1 MMPIRRMMNRFQEQ
15 EYADTVSAGIPVPPP
30 SQKPSGNG
38 SSSSSSSSFLKL
50 NNTTTSKNFLQ
61 MQMTA
66 LEVES
71 YLKEDPVKNS
81 DIAKALQ
88 TTKPSSDGNIA
99 KYAAWQ
105 REFGNT

>member
-1 MMPIRRMMNRFQEQ
+1 
-15 EYADTVSAGIPVPPP
+15 
-30 SQKPSGNG
+30 
-38 SSSSSSSSFLKL
+38 
-50 NNTTTSKNFLQ
+50 